1 MTKFEILD
9 QLVEEGNGYLQTSKV
24 VEAGVAKKT
33 LASFVSARG
42 MSRVAHGIYVT
53 EDAWEDKYYLLHL
66 RNSKMIFSHE
76 SALYLHVLM
85 DREPKRIIVTV
96 PQNYNASHITSK
108 GIKVV
113 HSKAEWYDV
122 GISKIATKFGNTVV
136 VYDRERTIC
145 DIIRSKK
152 YMDIQTYQTAIKEY
166 MSESDKRLGNLIRYA
181 RIFGIENEV
190 RTYTEVML

>member
-9 QLVEEGNGYLQTSKV
+9 QLTEAGNGYLQTSKA

-33 LASFVSARG
+33 LASFVAARG
-42 MSRVAHGIYVT
+42 MSRVAHGVYAT
-53 EDAWEDKYYLLHL
+53 EDVWEDKYYLLHL

-85 DREPKRIIVTV
+85 DREPMRITVTV
-96 PQNYNASHITSK
+96 PQNYNSSHITSQ
-108 GIKVV
+108 GVKVV
-113 HSKAEWYDV
+113 HAKEEWYDI
-122 GISKIATKFGNTVV
+122 GISETTTNFGNAVA
-136 VYDRERTIC
+136 VYDKERTIC

-152 YMDIQTYQTAIKEY
+152 DIEIQIYKTAIREY
-166 MSESDKRLGNLIRYA
+166 MSESDKRLGNLISYA